1 MISQGKF
8 LEIGTFIEENI
19 LHSSVWDEAEEK
31 LRRKAVNN
39 SVLTLTRLLA
49 RYFPNPEEISVD
61 ILANQSVWILRVDD
75 TFLRAEMGASYIQ
88 MSGVMVN
95 IKDRDRSIC
104 PYVLDVLGITPDPI
118 TGGLSKRKVGRY
130 SGKQNGSD
138 YSIFRRG

>member
-1 MISQGKF
+1 MISQEKF

-39 SVLTLTRLLA
+39 SALTLTRLLA

-61 ILANQSVWILRVDD
+61 VLANQVVWILRVDD

>member
-1 MISQGKF
+1 MISQDKF
-8 LEIGTFIEENI
+8 LEIGTFIDENI
-19 LHSSVWDEAEEK
+19 LHSGVWDDSEEK

-39 SVLTLTRLLA
+39 STLTLTKMLS

-61 ILANQSVWILRVDD
+61 ILANQAVWILRVDD
-75 TFLRAEMGASYIQ
+75 TFLRAELGASYIQ

-95 IKDRDRSIC
+95 IKDKDRSIS

>member
-1 MISQGKF
+1 MISQEKF
-8 LEIGTFIEENI
+8 LEIGTFIDENI

-31 LRRKAVNN
+31 LRKKAVNN
-39 SVLTLTRLLA
+39 SALTLTRMLP
-49 RYFPNPEEISVD
+49 RYFPNDEEISIDV
-61 ILANQSVWILRVDD
+61 LANQVVWILRVDD